1 MTSVAYG
8 DTKLLFS
15 TENLWVPALWKAESE
30 LASQPLITRAALGAE
45 ELQNPAARQRRG
57 SWHLTHPRML
67 GHLRQPWGITV
78 SPFQPSPLNLY
89 QAGGRWGGDA
99 AKKPFHSAELRP
111 GEDESPK
118 WGESEI
124 TGW

>member
-15 TENLWVPALWKAESE
+15 TENLWAPVLWKAESE

-57 SWHLTHPRML
+57 LWHLTHPRML
-67 GHLRQPWGITV
+67 GHLRQP
-78 SPFQPSPLNLY
+78 
-89 QAGGRWGGDA
+89 
-99 AKKPFHSAELRP
+99 
-111 GEDESPK
+111 
-118 WGESEI
+118 
-124 TGW
+124 